1 MNEERLTVREREA
14 LAAALDPAQTPTCAI
29 SECNQ
34 QATRSL
40 GRWTVCAEH
49 ALKIRRARCYDR

>member
-1 MNEERLTVREREA
+1 MKEEKLSIRERLA
-14 LAAALDPAQTPTCAI
+14 LASVQAPGRGPTCAI
-29 SECNQ
+29 SECSQ